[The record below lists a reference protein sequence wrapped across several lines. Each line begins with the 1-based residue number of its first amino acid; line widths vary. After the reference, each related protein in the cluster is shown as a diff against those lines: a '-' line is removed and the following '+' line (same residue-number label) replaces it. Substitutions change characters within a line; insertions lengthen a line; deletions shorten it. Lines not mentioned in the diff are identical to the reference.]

1 MKLKTFSHAAK
12 SGKVFDAV
20 KLPDLIAL
28 LAHATGDDPDGID
41 KIVVP
46 NGADYALI
54 FRPEAP
60 KAKEEKVSKGA
71 ASEGKS
77 LMAGLS
83 AKEKE
88 YVRAWAQAIAEG
100 KGSLRNVVDRLQ
112 GVVRALAD
120 SIKSAGEDLV
130 MPGEEEEE
138 LTLPERGAAPAKAR
152 APQMEASSI
161 NRAAIVNAAR
171 RKTRQG

>member
-12 SGKVFDAV
+12 SGKIFDAV

-120 SIKSAGEDLV
+120 SIKPAADDLV

-138 LTLPERGAAPAKAR
+138 LILPGKGAATAKAR

-161 NRAAIVNAAR
+161 NRAAIINAAR
-171 RKTRQG
+171 RKTREA

>member
-12 SGKVFDAV
+12 SGKIFDAV

-71 ASEGKS
+71 ASEGKA
-77 LMAGLS
+77 LLVGLT

-100 KGSLRNVVDRLQ
+100 QGSLRNVVDRLQ

-120 SIKSAGEDLV
+120 SLKPAADDLV
-130 MPGEEEEE
+130 MPGEDEE
-138 LTLPERGAAPAKAR
+138 LTLPGRGAAPAKAR

-161 NRAAIVNAAR
+161 NRAAIINAAR

>member
-1 MKLKTFSHAAK
+1 MKIKTFSHAAK

-28 LAHATGDDPDGID
+28 LAHATVDDPDGID

-71 ASEGKS
+71 ASEGKA
-77 LMAGLS
+77 LLVGLT

-100 KGSLRNVVDRLQ
+100 QGSLRNVVDRLQ

-120 SIKSAGEDLV
+120 SLKPAADDLV
-130 MPGEEEEE
+130 MPGEDEE
-138 LTLPERGAAPAKAR
+138 LTLPGRGAAPAKAR

-161 NRAAIVNAAR
+161 NRAAIINAAR
-171 RKTRQG
+171 RKTREA